1 LNKKKFDQFDA
12 MFYPRS
18 VAVVGAS
25 IDKINPGAIFLRDLL
40 DSSFKGKVY
49 PVNPAGNEIFGV
61 RCYPKVSAI
70 PGPVD
75 YVLISVPGSAIME
88 TLEDCAAK
96 GVQVA
101 QIFTAGFRE
110 LKPEGYKLEEEMV
123 KIARKGKFR
132 IFGPNC
138 LGIYNPA
145 INFCSWGNLPPAKAG
160 PVAVIAQSGGVAFRT
175 VNAGLA
181 RGIQFSRVI
190 SYGNACDLDSTDFL
204 EYFAADPD
212 TQIICLYME
221 GVRDGQRLLELL
233 RGVCK
238 TKPVIMWKGGR
249 TEAGAEVTA
258 SHTGSLAASYS
269 AWSALSRQANAVQ
282 VENLNE
288 LVDTLLSFYCL
299 GEFKG
304 RSLGFV
310 VGFSDGGGSDSVS
323 ATDIFSS
330 QGFEI
335 PPFSVATLSHL
346 QNSLP
351 SAGTILRN
359 PLDAGFYAAT
369 ARVLDKILNVLTDD
383 PGVDLV
389 ILQEYLHEMLGGTP
403 WKELAQSIND
413 AFIQLRKNQ
422 PKPVAVISAPG
433 FPTTEDEWEIELGLI
448 AAGIPVYPS
457 LERAAKAIANVS
469 QYYNS
474 RDLDENQRL

>member
-1 LNKKKFDQFDA
+1 MNKKKFDQFDA
-12 MFYPRS
+12 MFYPHS

-25 IDKINPGAIFLRDLL
+25 IDKINPGAVFLKALL
-40 DSSFKGKVY
+40 DSSFDGEIY
-49 PVNPAGNEIFGV
+49 PVNPAGSEIFGV
-61 RCYPKVSAI
+61 RCYPTVSAI

-75 YVLISVPGSAIME
+75 YVLISVPGSSILE

-96 GVQVA
+96 GVKVA

-110 LKPEGYKLEEEMV
+110 IGTAGHQLEGEMV
-123 KIARKGKFR
+123 KIARQGDFR

-138 LGIYNPA
+138 LGVYNPA

-212 TQIICLYME
+212 TKVICLYIE
-221 GVRDGQRLLELL
+221 GVQDGQRLLELL

-238 TKPVIMWKGGR
+238 TKPVIIWKGGR

-269 AWSALSRQANAVQ
+269 VWSALSRQVNGVQ

-288 LVDTLLSFYCL
+288 LVDTLLGFYCL

-335 PPFSVATLSHL
+335 PPFSATTLSHL
-346 QNSLP
+346 QSNLP

-369 ARVLDKILNVLTDD
+369 SGVLDKILTVLSDD
-383 PGVDLV
+383 PGVDLI
-389 ILQEYLHEMLGGTP
+389 ILQEYLHEMSGETP
-403 WKELAQSIND
+403 WKGLMQSAND
-413 AFIQLRKNQ
+413 AFIRLREKQ
-422 PKPVAVISAPG
+422 SKPVIAISATG
-433 FPTTEDEWEIELGLI
+433 FPTTPEEWEIEQGLI
-448 AAGIPVYPS
+448 AARIPVYQS

-469 QYYNS
+469 QYFNS
-474 RDLDENQRL
+474 RELDENR